1 MLNIVSTGTKSC
13 RARTQLRRAIS
24 DKCGEQASEKNIFLP
39 KKNRGKFFINLHED
53 KLNRKLRIPKDE
65 KQTMSLIFIYLSQ
78 MKICTLII
86 SALEWLP
93 ILALFQKRTVPWIAI
108 FIDAVSQKRKRK
120 GGEQYR
126 LLVIFFFRCR
136 KRSKEIQQRDLHV
149 NCRLIVCKM
158 LWATNLMLDF
168 AMVRGGG

>member
-53 KLNRKLRIPKDE
+53 KLNRKLRMPKGE

-93 ILALFQKRTVPWIAI
+93 ADSRVISKAHCAVDCDIYRCCQLETEKERRRTIQASR
-108 FIDAVSQKRKRK
+108 D
-120 GGEQYR
+120 
-126 LLVIFFFRCR
+126 IFFSLQ
-136 KRSKEIQQRDLHV
+136 KTKQR
-149 NCRLIVCKM
+149 NIV
-158 LWATNLMLDF
+158 A
-168 AMVRGGG
+168 